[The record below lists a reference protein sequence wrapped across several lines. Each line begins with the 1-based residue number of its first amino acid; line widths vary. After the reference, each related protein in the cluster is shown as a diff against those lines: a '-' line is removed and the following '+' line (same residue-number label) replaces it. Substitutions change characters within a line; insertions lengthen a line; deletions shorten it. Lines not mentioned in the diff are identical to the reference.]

1 MQATLHQRQIMR
13 YTTRMLV
20 KRIRSFGYAMKG
32 LELAWREEFNFRFE
46 TIFALATTALGAWF
60 HISITEW
67 LFLIAW
73 FSIVLAAEAFNT
85 AIEELCDMLRTT
97 HDPHVARIKDLA
109 AGAVLVASIGAA
121 ASGYLIFAPRILPLF
136 A

>member
-1 MQATLHQRQIMR
+1 MR
-13 YTTRMLV
+13 YTRVMLV
-20 KRIRSFGYAMKG
+20 KRIRSLGFALKG

-46 TIFALATTALGAWF
+46 TFFAVATTVLGAWLR
-60 HISITEW
+60 ISFTEW

-121 ASGYLIFAPRILPLF
+121 ASGYLIFAPRLLALI